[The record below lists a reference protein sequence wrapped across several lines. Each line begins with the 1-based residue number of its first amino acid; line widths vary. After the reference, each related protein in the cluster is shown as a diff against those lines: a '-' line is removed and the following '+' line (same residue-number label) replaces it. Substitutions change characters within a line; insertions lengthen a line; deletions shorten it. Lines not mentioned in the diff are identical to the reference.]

1 VIPALP
7 DLVHK
12 PDLRILSQ
20 TLADDVAEVLRRAV
34 EQRGRAVLAVPG
46 GETPRQFLELL
57 GQQELPWGKIKV
69 VPTDERRV
77 SPDHPR
83 SNERMIRERLPLS
96 SENFIPLRIPDDA
109 PEEALGSLSQH
120 VAVLG
125 AIDAAVIG
133 MGTDAHVASL
143 FPGDQRLSPAN
154 RQAAS
159 DVIAADPDG
168 LEPRL
173 SLGPSPL
180 MAARWKAL
188 LITGE
193 EKLSML
199 MHALQSEDPV
209 SYPVRIAFEGEFFP
223 RVYFAE

>member
-1 VIPALP
+1 MIPALP

-34 EQRGRAVLAVPG
+34 DQRGQALLAVPG
-46 GETPRQFLELL
+46 GSTPQQFLELL
-57 GQQELPWGKIKV
+57 GQQDLPWGMIKV

-83 SNERMIRERLPLS
+83 SNERMIRECVPVP

-109 PEEALGSLSQH
+109 PEEAFAALSRRVAHLGPL
-120 VAVLG
+120 
-125 AIDAAVIG
+125 DAAVIG

-154 RQAAS
+154 RRTAS
-159 DVIAADPDG
+159 DVVASDPDG

-193 EKLSML
+193 EKLSVL

-209 SYPVRIAFEGEFFP
+209 AHPVRIVFAGEFFP